1 MPRCHGDG
9 VKFNS
14 SVEHANRVFPPFDFM
29 YFGSHFLWL
38 AISFGLFYLFISRVI
53 VPRIGGVI
61 ETRRDRIV
69 SDLDQAMR
77 LKQEADNVVEV
88 YKQKLAKARLE
99 AKTIIQ
105 TESNEIK
112 IRADL
117 QRKKI
122 EEDLEKKLKKSEDK
136 IKEIQN
142 KAMQNVGLI
151 AEEITFEIVKK
162 LIDINVSRKSVS
174 SAVKAVSH

>member
-1 MPRCHGDG
+1 MPEYHGNE
-9 VKFNS
+9 VEFNS
-14 SVEHANRVFPPFDFM
+14 ITEHTSRAFPPFDFM

-38 AISFGLFYLFISRVI
+38 AISFGFFYLFISRVI

-77 LKQEADNVVEV
+77 LKQEADTVV
-88 YKQKLAKARLE
+88 KLYEKKLEKTRLE
-99 AKTIIQ
+99 AKALIQ
-105 TESNEIK
+105 VERNDIK
-112 IRADL
+112 IKADL

-151 AEEITFEIVKK
+151 AEEIAFEIVKK
-162 LIDINVSRKSVS
+162 LIDVDVSKKSVS
-174 SAVKAVSH
+174 SAVKAVRH